1 MKKIKKCMIAI
12 VVFAMVIISSTSCK
26 KKVYIDVDKCA
37 EVALEYMKT
46 KYNEDFEVAYKYE
59 VRRVF
64 GSAGYVEV
72 DVRIKG
78 KEKEYRVIV
87 YPDEKEENDKTYASY
102 KVISDEYMCNLV
114 KDKIKVE
121 LDNVVKEVGM
131 NRFISGVYVRERNK
145 EKIEGFFGFSSAF
158 YIENENDTLDGL
170 LKNENVYI
178 TYRIEV
184 PESEFSKDYEKS
196 IIEILKPKISDDII
210 SISIESYPEETYLER
225 EKIYKEKGY
234 EEIGGLIGTDKIDFF
249 IEEETN
255 ESK

>member
-78 KEKEYRVIV
+78 KEKEYCVIV
-87 YPDEKEENDKTYASY
+87 YPDKKKKNDKAYVSY
-102 KVISDEYMCNLV
+102 KVVSDNYMSELVENVAKSDLDKIVNQMKINEYISDISVYEIC
-114 KDKIKVE
+114 KI
-121 LDNVVKEVGM
+121 D
-131 NRFISGVYVRERNK
+131 
-145 EKIEGFFGFSSAF
+145 GFCGFSSEF
-158 YIENENDTLDGL
+158 YISNENDTLNGL
-170 LKNENVYI
+170 LENENVCI
-178 TYRIEV
+178 TYRIEI
-184 PESEFSKDYEKS
+184 PENEFNQDYKKYFK
-196 IIEILKPKISDDII
+196 EILKSKISDDSI
-210 SISIESYPEETYLER
+210 SISIVSYPEETFAER

-234 EEIGGLIGTDKIDFF
+234 EELNMLKGTDEIDFF
-249 IEEETN
+249 IEEDETN
-255 ESK
+255 EFK

>member
-1 MKKIKKCMIAI
+1 MKKIKKSMLLLI
-12 VVFAMVIISSTSCK
+12 VFVTVIISSTSCK

-46 KYNEDFEVAYKYE
+46 KYNEDFEVVYKHE

-78 KEKEYRVIV
+78 KEKEYCVIV
-87 YPDEKEENDKTYASY
+87 YPDKKKKNDKAYVSY
-102 KVISDEYMCNLV
+102 KVVSDNYMSGLVENVAKSDLDNIVNQMKINEYISDISVYEIC
-114 KDKIKVE
+114 KI
-121 LDNVVKEVGM
+121 D
-131 NRFISGVYVRERNK
+131 
-145 EKIEGFFGFSSAF
+145 GFCGFSSEF
-158 YIENENDTLDGL
+158 YISNENNTLNGLLENEN
-170 LKNENVYI
+170 VCI

-184 PESEFSKDYEKS
+184 PENEFSMDYEKN
-196 IIEILKPKISDDII
+196 ITEILKPKISEDII
-210 SISIESYPEETYLER
+210 SISIVSYPEETYLKR

-234 EEIGGLIGTDKIDFF
+234 EEIGGLIGTDEIDFF

>member
-78 KEKEYRVIV
+78 KEKEYCVIV
-87 YPDEKEENDKTYASY
+87 YPDKKKKNDKAYVSY
-102 KVISDEYMCNLV
+102 KVVSDNYMSELVENVAKSDLDKIVNQMKINEYISDISVYEIC
-114 KDKIKVE
+114 KI
-121 LDNVVKEVGM
+121 D
-131 NRFISGVYVRERNK
+131 
-145 EKIEGFFGFSSAF
+145 GFCGFSSEF
-158 YIENENDTLDGL
+158 YISNENDTLNGL
-170 LKNENVYI
+170 LENENVCI

-184 PESEFSKDYEKS
+184 PENEFNKDYEKYFK
-196 IIEILKPKISDDII
+196 EILKSKISDDSI
-210 SISIESYPEETYLER
+210 SISIVSYPEETFAER

-234 EEIGGLIGTDKIDFF
+234 EELNMLKGTDEIDFF
-249 IEEETN
+249 IEEDETN
-255 ESK
+255 EFK

>member
-1 MKKIKKCMIAI
+1 MKKIKKSMLLLI
-12 VVFAMVIISSTSCK
+12 VFVSVIISSTSCK

-78 KEKEYRVIV
+78 KEKEYCVIV
-87 YPDEKEENDKTYASY
+87 YPDKKKKNDKAYVSY
-102 KVISDEYMCNLV
+102 KVVSDNYMSGLVENVAKSDLDNIVNQMKINEYISDISVYEIC
-114 KDKIKVE
+114 KI
-121 LDNVVKEVGM
+121 D
-131 NRFISGVYVRERNK
+131 
-145 EKIEGFFGFSSAF
+145 GFCGFSSEF
-158 YIENENDTLDGL
+158 YISNENNTLNGLLENEN
-170 LKNENVYI
+170 VCI

-184 PESEFSKDYEKS
+184 PENEFNKDYEKYFK
-196 IIEILKPKISDDII
+196 EILKSKISDDRI
-210 SISIESYPEETYLER
+210 SISIVSYPEETFAER

-234 EEIGGLIGTDKIDFF
+234 EELNMLKGTDEIDFF
-249 IEEETN
+249 IEEEETN
-255 ESK
+255 EFK